1 MDTLDELNEVSRTLP
16 EPARRE
22 VLDFARSL
30 QQHLLSGNLLDYAG
44 RLATSP
50 NFNDDP
56 VTLQKALRD
65 EWQG

>member
-1 MDTLDELNEVSRTLP
+1 MDTLEELNEISRTLP

-30 QQHLLSGNLLDYAG
+30 QQRLVSGNLLDYVG
-44 RLATSP
+44 CLTKSP

-65 EWQG
+65 EWQR